1 MSENK
6 EITKYIECLK
16 DIKIRTDFAHK
27 LLKQDIRKQPLVL
40 VAENV
45 CLQLRIILELIA
57 LSSIVANKEEY
68 SKLRKSFATD
78 WNGKKILVDVEKINP
93 NFYPKPLKQVIN
105 PSTKK
110 VEEVIEIK
118 NHVLSK
124 EKYIEAYDFVSG
136 YLHAHNIYSPP
147 LQYDKAI
154 KKLRTYI
161 SEIYV
166 LLNHFSIQLP
176 ESNKQWWV
184 IMNTENGEIQVS
196 EMQKI

>member
-1 MSENK
+1 MNENK
-6 EITKYIECLK
+6 EIAKYIECLK

-27 LLKQDIRKQPLVL
+27 LLTQDIRKQPLVL

-45 CLQLRIILELIA
+45 SLQLRIILELIA
-57 LSSIVANKEEY
+57 LSSIVANKKEY

-78 WNGKKILVDVEKINP
+78 WNGKRILEDVEKVNP

-110 VEEVIEIK
+110 VEKVIEIK

-124 EKYIEAYDFVSG
+124 EKYIEAYDFVSD

-161 SEIYV
+161 SGIYV

-176 ESNKQWWV
+176 ESDKQWWV
-184 IMNTENGEIQVS
+184 VMNTEDGEIQVV